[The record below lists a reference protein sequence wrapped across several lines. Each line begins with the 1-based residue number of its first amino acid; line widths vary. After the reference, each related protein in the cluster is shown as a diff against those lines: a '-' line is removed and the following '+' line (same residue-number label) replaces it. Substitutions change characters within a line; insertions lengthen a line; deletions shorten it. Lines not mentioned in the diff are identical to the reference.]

1 MHADAL
7 ETQTRRD
14 SVDVLLRAALS
25 PAADPLLAA
34 FARTPATANL
44 LAAFIGQGT
53 PLVRALPSAEDLLFT
68 SNLHFKWRAGI
79 V

>member
-53 PLVRALPSAEDLLFT
+53 PLV
-68 SNLHFKWRAGI
+68 
-79 V
+79 